1 MPILR
6 IIGALGVM
14 GATGQ
19 VDIVVALHTMVEV
32 DTEVVDME
40 GAAMEGAAMEGAA
53 MEGIRDTE
61 SPTS

>member
-14 GATGQ
+14 EATGQ
-19 VDIVVALHTMVEV
+19 ADIAAALHTMEVAMVEV
-32 DTEVVDME
+32 DTEVVV
-40 GAAMEGAAMEGAA
+40 

-61 SPTS
+61 